1 MMLYTWKDTE
11 RELLLNKAK
20 WGGVISDTEIYIDEV
35 IIHLKEGQ
43 AETSAKKILSDIL
56 GKKYDG
62 EKILLD
68 LSDEYLDVS
77 FVISKRSKKLN
88 AVSSCFVVSHVI
100 PGASISASIIRSFR
114 KFSTLFS
121 SDHALTKA
129 NKDSVRPTPPLYE

>member
-20 WGGVISDTEIYIDEV
+20 WGGVISETEIYIDEV

-43 AETSAKKILSDIL
+43 AETYAKKILSDIL

-68 LSDEYLDVS
+68 LSDEY
-77 FVISKRSKKLN
+77 
-88 AVSSCFVVSHVI
+88 
-100 PGASISASIIRSFR
+100 
-114 KFSTLFS
+114 
-121 SDHALTKA
+121 
-129 NKDSVRPTPPLYE
+129 